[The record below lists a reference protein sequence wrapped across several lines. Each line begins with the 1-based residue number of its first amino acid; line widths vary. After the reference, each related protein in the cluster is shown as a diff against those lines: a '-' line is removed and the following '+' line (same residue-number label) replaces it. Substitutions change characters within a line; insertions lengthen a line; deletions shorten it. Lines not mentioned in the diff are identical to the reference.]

1 MNLSISFWPIE
12 WTQPIMENHDKKK
25 VTQPVRRFGLKLGK
39 SVNASRVTN
48 FIVSDL
54 IDLQH

>member
-1 MNLSISFWPIE
+1 
-12 WTQPIMENHDKKK
+12 MENHDKKK